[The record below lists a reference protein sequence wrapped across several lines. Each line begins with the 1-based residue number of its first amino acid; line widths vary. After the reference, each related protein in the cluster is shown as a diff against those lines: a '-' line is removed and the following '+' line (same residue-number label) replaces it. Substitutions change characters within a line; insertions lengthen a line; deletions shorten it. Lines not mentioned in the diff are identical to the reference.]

1 MTPSNKNII
10 LVTGGSRG
18 IGAAICLQ
26 AAQKGYMVCVN
37 FRSNQAAAHKVVEQI
52 IVEGGAAH
60 AIQADVAVESDIVEM
75 FKKIDSLEG
84 KLTAL
89 VNNAGILDTQ
99 MQVAE
104 MSADRINRILT
115 TNVTGSFIC
124 AREAIKRMSNS
135 KGGNGGAIVNISSVA
150 SRTGSP
156 NEYIDYAAS
165 KGAIDS
171 MTIGLAKELA
181 SEGIRVNCV
190 RPGLIHTEIHASGGE
205 ADRIERLKEKI
216 PLQRGGLPNE
226 IASAVIW
233 LLSPEAAY
241 TTGALLDVTGGI

>member
-1 MTPSNKNII
+1 MNPSNKNII

-26 AAQKGYMVCVN
+26 AAAKGYVVCVN
-37 FRSNQAAAHKVVEQI
+37 YYSNQAAAQKVVEQI
-52 IVEGGAAH
+52 VVEGGTAH
-60 AIQADVAVESDIVEM
+60 AIQADVAIEDDVVTM
-75 FKKIDSLEG
+75 FTEIDKLEG
-84 KLTAL
+84 NLAAL
-89 VNNAGILDTQ
+89 VNNAGILETQ
-99 MQVAE
+99 MRVEYMTAE
-104 MSADRINRILT
+104 RINRILT

-124 AREAIKRMSNS
+124 AREAIKRMSKSNGG
-135 KGGNGGAIVNISSVA
+135 KGGVIVNISSVA

-165 KGAIDS
+165 KGAIDT

-181 SEGIRVNCV
+181 PEGIRVNCV
-190 RPGLIHTEIHASGGE
+190 RPGLTHTEIHASGGE
-205 ADRIERLKEKI
+205 ADRIERLKGKI
-216 PLQRGGLPNE
+216 PLQRGGLPIE
-226 IASAVIW
+226 IASAAMW